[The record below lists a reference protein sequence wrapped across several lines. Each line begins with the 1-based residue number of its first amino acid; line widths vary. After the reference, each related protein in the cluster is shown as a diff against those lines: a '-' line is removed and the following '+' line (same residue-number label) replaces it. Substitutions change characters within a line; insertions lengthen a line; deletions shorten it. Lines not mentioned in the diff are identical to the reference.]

1 MEACERTRDN
11 RSKPAIIIMTIELTK
26 EEANLLLQLLDV
38 AVKAGGINAI
48 DPVSIFLRKLQQAE
62 QSQNIG

>member
-1 MEACERTRDN
+1 
-11 RSKPAIIIMTIELTK
+11 MTIELTK

>member
-1 MEACERTRDN
+1 M
-11 RSKPAIIIMTIELTK
+11 KIELTQ
-26 EEANLLLQLLDV
+26 EEANILLQLLDV

-48 DPVSIFLRKLQQAE
+48 EPVSIFIRKLQQAE